1 VPRVLHPEFGYLG
14 TPNFGRRFIVFAV
27 CGLVAG
33 VAGVNVF
40 KADRD
45 PDPTSAMALA
55 PAEAVSNILG
65 GSAAEKGEFAQK
77 TPNTGALK
85 SHCQKQATEYLGGDC
100 AAVQPRKPRSI
111 LAINERPP
119 IAAVAIGHR
128 DEPALL
134 PSEPVVPAA
143 ARSDETRVGSA
154 NTADAVS
161 AAETTEVLPAPSV
174 KETRS
179 NHVRHDRNHGKSV
192 RRRDRNEYSFSS
204 NYRHSVQS
212 GYARLW

>member
-1 VPRVLHPEFGYLG
+1 
-14 TPNFGRRFIVFAV
+14 
-27 CGLVAG
+27 VAI
-33 VAGVNVF
+33 
-40 KADRD
+40 
-45 PDPTSAMALA
+45 ALRC
-55 PAEAVSNILG
+55 
-65 GSAAEKGEFAQK
+65 
-77 TPNTGALK
+77 
-85 SHCQKQATEYLGGDC
+85 SHANH
-100 AAVQPRKPRSI
+100 SI

-143 ARSDETRVGSA
+143 ARSEETRVGSA

-161 AAETTEVLPAPSV
+161 AAESTEVLPAPSV

-192 RRRDRNEYSFSS
+192 RGRDRNEYSFSS